1 MASKRLLD
9 DQEADH
15 EGRQGHHDGTPEA
28 LPKAAENG
36 LTGPPGPPILPAV
49 LTKQTVRSSGG
60 SMSLVR
66 VLCRVWSATWSGR
79 TRRRNGRP
87 GRCSVTSLA
96 SPAGGQYHVCVQS
109 PPPNSR

>member
-66 VLCRVWSATWSGR
+66 VLGQSFLARAGHPRGQRGR
-79 TRRRNGRP
+79 
-87 GRCSVTSLA
+87 LA
-96 SPAGGQYHVCVQS
+96 FHT
-109 PPPNSR
+109 